1 MADDKVTIWNGG
13 LKFGRSPAAGDL
25 LVGNGDGFDIVAAG
39 ISDVGG
45 VLTFDGP
52 ITVDGLV
59 ESTVNGF
66 KFPDGTTQV
75 SAAVSGPSLPLSVS
89 NGGTGLTTLTAN
101 NVVLG
106 NGASTPLFV
115 APGTAG
121 NVLASDGTTW
131 ASTAVSAPA
140 ALSTASGAAPSY
152 SARAWVNFN
161 GTGAVAILASGNVS
175 SITDNG
181 TGLYTVN
188 FTTSMPD
195 ANYAVA
201 MGQISFSTGNN
212 TVIMS
217 IYGDGTVSPPN
228 IKTTSSI
235 QVWAAATVG
244 YDLTNLS
251 VTIFR

>member
-115 APGTAG
+115 APGTTG
-121 NVLASDGTTW
+121 NVLTSNGTTW

-140 ALSTASGAAPSY
+140 ALSTASGSAPSY

-161 GTGAVAILASGNVS
+161 GTGAVAIRASGNVT

-181 TGLYTVN
+181 TGDYTVN
-188 FTTSMPD
+188 FTTAMQD
-195 ANYAVA
+195 ANYSVA
-201 MGQISFSTGNN
+201 AGIDQSNTITSKVQNGTQMFNFTTGSFTILTGTINE
-212 TVIMS
+212 
-217 IYGDGTVSPPN
+217 
-228 IKTTSSI
+228 
-235 QVWAAATVG
+235 AATS
-244 YDLTNLS
+244 LTDFNG
-251 VTIFR
+251 VFVHVFR

>member
-13 LKFGRSPAAGDL
+13 LKFGRSPAAGEL
-25 LVGNGDGFDIVAAG
+25 LVGNGTGFDIVDAG
-39 ISDVGG
+39 ISDVAG

-59 ESTVNGF
+59 ESTVDGF
-66 KFPDGTTQV
+66 RFPDGTTQV

-115 APGTAG
+115 APGTSG

-131 ASTAVSAPA
+131 ASTTIPAPA

-161 GTGAVAILASGNVS
+161 AIGTVTIRDSGNVS
-175 SITDNG
+175 SITDG
-181 TGLYTVN
+181 GVGIYTVN
-188 FTTSMPD
+188 FTTAMSD
-195 ANYAVA
+195 ANYTPMA
-201 MGQISFSTGNN
+201 SFSPNYGSGNAFS
-212 TVIMS
+212 VINNS
-217 IYGDGTVSPPN
+217 GTTEAAPTVSAFSC
-228 IKTTSSI
+228 SS
-235 QVWAAATVG
+235 VNSGGFFFDAKYV
-244 YDLTNLS
+244 S
-251 VTIFR
+251 VVIFR

>member
-59 ESTVNGF
+59 ESTVDGF

-106 NGASTPLFV
+106 NGASDVLFV
-115 APGTAG
+115 APGTSG

-131 ASTAVSAPA
+131 ASSVVPPPA
-140 ALSTASGAAPSY
+140 ALSTAPGSAPSY
-152 SARAWVNFN
+152 S
-161 GTGAVAILASGNVS
+161 
-175 SITDNG
+175 
-181 TGLYTVN
+181 
-188 FTTSMPD
+188 P
-195 ANYAVA
+195 
-201 MGQISFSTGNN
+201 
-212 TVIMS
+212 
-217 IYGDGTVSPPN
+217 
-228 IKTTSSI
+228 
-235 QVWAAATVG
+235 
-244 YDLTNLS
+244 
-251 VTIFR
+251 